1 MSGKSQH
8 VVPNSKGEWVVRR
21 SGSARATR
29 VFETRHG
36 AVKYAKRLAQKSGAE
51 LYIHRAATWSG
62 KGACLAAR
70 CKRAPKDGA
79 TLSVSVRRTNG

>member
-1 MSGKSQH
+1 MSGKTQH

-36 AVKYAKRLAQKSGAE
+36 AVKYAKRLARKSGAE
-51 LYIHRAATWSG
+51 LYIHRGDGTVQ
-62 KGACLAAR
+62 AR
-70 CKRAPKDGA
+70 DCYGVDPHPP
-79 TLSVSVRRTNG
+79 NGH